1 MISIFLKH
9 FFLHLFQI
17 RRIAIIIFSVASGRL
32 GLGEVRRM
40 LNGEKK
46 NWPGGLN
53 MADPNGLYLANVEY
67 DPEILKSASDNLAD
81 LPIGLSDLKR
91 QPIEWDKMKPVMKF
105 ILDNNNSYFKVKAH
119 EHDKPNEDNIEESLK
134 DSETIDNT

>member
-1 MISIFLKH
+1 
-9 FFLHLFQI
+9 
-17 RRIAIIIFSVASGRL
+17 
-32 GLGEVRRM
+32 
-40 LNGEKK
+40 
-46 NWPGGLN
+46 

-134 DSETIDNT
+134 DSETLDKT

>member
-1 MISIFLKH
+1 
-9 FFLHLFQI
+9 
-17 RRIAIIIFSVASGRL
+17 
-32 GLGEVRRM
+32 
-40 LNGEKK
+40 
-46 NWPGGLN
+46 

-119 EHDKPNEDNIEESLK
+119 EHDDEPNEDNIAACNIEESLK
-134 DSETIDNT
+134 DSKTVDNT